1 MKRLRTV
8 DDVMTHA
15 VISVDRAT
23 AFKDIVETLRMWH
36 VSVLPVVTGDRHVV
50 GVVSEADLLLG
61 AQDEDEAGTPRDVT
75 AGQFMTRP
83 AVIVT
88 KDATIAG
95 AARLMAHSH
104 LKRLPVVD
112 ADGRL
117 VGMVSRGDLLKVY
130 LRPDADI
137 GAELR
142 ELIMYQLV
150 PHGHGPAEVH
160 VHVANG
166 IAYLHGTLPDPALE
180 DVVVRAARTVPGVVD
195 VKAEF
200 SVAVPA

>member
-15 VISVDRAT
+15 VISVDRET
-23 AFKDIVETLRMWH
+23 AFKDIAETLRMWH
-36 VSVLPVVTGDRHVV
+36 VSAVPVTTGDGQVA
-50 GVVSEADLLLG
+50 GVVSEADLLAT
-61 AQDEDEAGTPRDVT
+61 AQDEAAAPREVT
-75 AGQFMTRP
+75 AGQLMTRP
-83 AVIVT
+83 AVTVP

-95 AARLMAHSH
+95 AARLMARGH
-104 LKRLPVVD
+104 LRRLPVVD

-117 VGMVSRGDLLKVY
+117 AGMVSRGDLLKVY

-142 ELIMYQLV
+142 ELIMYQLI
-150 PHGHGPAEVH
+150 PHAHAPAEVH

-166 IAYLHGTLPDPALE
+166 IVHLHGTLPEPGLE

-195 VKAEF
+195 VKADLT
-200 SVAVPA
+200 VAMPA